1 MSYYNRELD
10 CALRRYK
17 QSKANI
23 KDLYYR
29 ELLTFK
35 KDYTQQNKV
44 ERWESLYDII
54 LLSYEETRNKK
65 SDVFLFL
72 VSRFPDGADG
82 YSFVMTHQDQIVGSL
97 SLFGI
102 KDFQFVYA
110 DCSSVFADYGVS
122 LSFLHT
128 EFVSNYGVLGKG
140 KVTLEDGVIQI
151 HGEVNTENILGGQK
165 A

>member
-17 QSKANI
+17 QSKPNI

-44 ERWESLYDII
+44 ERWGSLYDTI
-54 LLSYEETRNKK
+54 LLSYEETRKQE

-72 VSRFPDGADG
+72 VSRFPYGASD
-82 YSFVMTHQDQIVGSL
+82 YSFVMAHQDQIVGSL

-110 DCSSVFADYGVS
+110 DCGVIFSNYGVS
-122 LSFLHT
+122 LSCLHT
-128 EFVSNYGVLGKG
+128 EFVSNYGMLGKG
-140 KVTLEDGVIQI
+140 KVTLENGVIQI